1 MYDLK
6 KWINFLEK
14 LSRVN
19 DSCIV
24 RASKVKEILNLDF
37 ILPICY
43 IKTPVL

>member
-14 LSRVN
+14 LSRMN

-24 RASKVKEILNLDF
+24 RASKVKESPEFGFHFTNML
-37 ILPICY
+37 Y
-43 IKTPVL
+43 